1 MAPHRLIRR
10 KPRSPGTTREV
21 RVQDPAAS
29 MALIFD
35 AMKRPIDPL
44 YEDVARKRE
53 ATGEGLV
60 RRPGRSPLL
69 VVTVIALGFLLGAA
83 AHALRVP
90 DSVQADRHAQL
101 VEQVEAKQKA
111 NDDSAAEVEALRTEL
126 DSNRSSALTRQ
137 ERSNLSAD
145 LTAGERTAGAAAV
158 SGPGLTVVIENPEDA
173 EADAADSD
181 PRTGEDENALTSSD
195 LQHVI
200 NGLWS
205 SGATAVSVNGQRI
218 TSLSAVRFAG
228 SAILVNY
235 RPLATPY
242 TVTAIGPSDMQNKFE
257 SGFSGDYLTSLRKS
271 DFTISTS
278 RGNVTV
284 PAQGTIRIAHAQPVR

>member
-10 KPRSPGTTREV
+10 KPRSPATTREV

-53 ATGEGLV
+53 ASGEGLV

-69 VVTVIALGFLLGAA
+69 VVTILALGFLLGAA

-111 NDDSAAEVEALRTEL
+111 NDDSAAQVEALRSEL
-126 DSNRSSALTRQ
+126 DSSRSSALSRQ
-137 ERSNLSAD
+137 ERSSLDND

-158 SGPGLTVVIENPEDA
+158 SGTGLTVVIENPKDA
-173 EADAADSD
+173 EAESADSD
-181 PRTGEDENALTSSD
+181 PRTGENENALTSSD

-205 SGATAVSVNGQRI
+205 SGATAISVNGQRI

-242 TVTAIGPSDMQNKFE
+242 TVTAIGPSDMQGKFE

-271 DFTISTS
+271 DFTISLS

-284 PAQGTIRIAHAQPVR
+284 PAQGTIRFAHAQPVR